1 MVREE
6 TIDTMVE
13 QGICNPEEGDDGF
26 EGYYMD
32 FLKTLILI
40 QPASRGT
47 TPSASVRSLLRDL
60 SH

>member
-6 TIDTMVE
+6 TIDTMLE
-13 QGICNPEEGDDGF
+13 QGIYNPEEGDNRF
-26 EGYYMD
+26 EGHYMD

-47 TPSASVRSLLRDL
+47 TLSTPIRSPLRDL
-60 SH
+60 LH